1 MVAETI
7 SNMLMLI
14 LGLAIFIVPHLVP
27 AMPALRSSLRDR
39 MGPSAYLLSFSIV
52 SLVSLILIAKGYG
65 DARTL
70 GRANPQLWTP
80 PAFTRHITLALML
93 PAFILLAA
101 AYIPSRIRTA
111 VKHPFLA
118 AVKIWALAHLL
129 VRGDLASVILFGSML
144 AYAVFDRISVKRRN
158 ALGPLGAATGGAKGD
173 IIAVVAGVIV
183 YALMVMWGH
192 NALIGVALT
201 RLSIAP

>member
-1 MVAETI
+1 
-7 SNMLMLI
+7 MLMLI
-14 LGLAIFIVPHLVP
+14 LGLAIFYVPHLVP
-27 AMPALRSSLRDR
+27 AMPQLRSSLRDR

-52 SLVSLILIAKGYG
+52 SLISLILIAKGYG

-70 GRANPQLWTP
+70 GGGNPQLWVP
-80 PAFTRHITLALML
+80 PPFMRHITLTLMW

-129 VRGDLASVILFGSML
+129 VRGDLASLLLFGSLL
-144 AYAVFDRISVKRRN
+144 AYAVFDRISVKKRN
-158 ALGPLGAATGGAKGD
+158 ALGPLGAVKGSVKGD
-173 IIAVVAGVIV
+173 IAAVLVGTLA
-183 YALMVMWGH
+183 YAFMVLYGH
-192 NALIGVALT
+192 AALIGVNVLNF
-201 RLSIAP
+201 RFAP